1 MYIQGVGVCIKGR
14 ERDRWDLGK
23 LLSYLTSMDVNLCF
37 SASLS
42 ADLHK
47 LFRAKRGLYSGSKV
61 VSYGF
66 WAYLSRASKFSLL
79 LSSATRATSPCITE
93 SKAVASLKMVMQGLQ
108 TLLFGWTVLTG

>member
-1 MYIQGVGVCIKGR
+1 MTMRAIY
-14 ERDRWDLGK
+14 
-23 LLSYLTSMDVNLCF
+23 
-37 SASLS
+37 SARL
-42 ADLHK
+42 A

-79 LSSATRATSPCITE
+79 LSSATEATSPCVTE

-108 TLLFGWTVLTG
+108 TQLFGWTVLTG